1 MKKIFKKNQIIITA
15 LAVMIAAA
23 GYISYSDAQIKG
35 KKDKTAKTE
44 TASETETSV
53 NMDQV
58 LQDMENL
65 DLDVTDETGAATAGD
80 GTDATASGEES
91 SGTESQPQETPG
103 EAVLTGA
110 STYMAQARIEREQIR
125 SQNKESLL
133 SIINNE
139 ALSETEKESAIASM
153 VNMTDLVEKEAAAEL
168 LLEAKGFPDVVV
180 NLTGETA
187 DIVVPDTK
195 VDDASRAQIED
206 IVKRKTDTG
215 GNFLYRDSKTAGTM
229 AVNDL
234 GLNNGTKGLFLTA
247 SGNTAGENTK
257 WWNGAMKAIAIVD
270 SNGEKGSTKT
280 YSYVNSW
287 FETGVMGQTGCQ
299 AIAFCDEN
307 GKMICCQEIYK
318 NDMSGNTA
326 HMAMWV
332 GGNNPRIVKDY
343 SFEPVYWDSNPFN
356 RNQGHSDMMKWDDTI
371 RFHWCG
377 SYPEYKV
384 PELKNTKVHSVKL
397 YIGQYGN
404 RNMNNQYVW
413 RNVFR
418 GISVR
423 ISDITKW
430 RDAPN
435 KFTTN
440 EIFRVDCGSGDVTL
454 QGLARPDLG
463 ALGNDWEAFCL
474 TPGVNQIQCIHSS
487 WAKQPTYKM
496 KYREVFL

>member
-23 GYISYSDAQIKG
+23 GYISYSDAQLKG
-35 KKDKTAKTE
+35 KKDKTE
-44 TASETETSV
+44 TSSETETSV

-206 IVKRKTDTG
+206 IVKRKTGIAAENIVITPMSSQPED
-215 GNFLYRDSKTAGTM
+215 GTQ
-229 AVNDL
+229 
-234 GLNNGTKGLFLTA
+234 
-247 SGNTAGENTK
+247 EN
-257 WWNGAMKAIAIVD
+257 
-270 SNGEKGSTKT
+270 
-280 YSYVNSW
+280 
-287 FETGVMGQTGCQ
+287 Q
-299 AIAFCDEN
+299 
-307 GKMICCQEIYK
+307 
-318 NDMSGNTA
+318 
-326 HMAMWV
+326 
-332 GGNNPRIVKDY
+332 
-343 SFEPVYWDSNPFN
+343 
-356 RNQGHSDMMKWDDTI
+356 
-371 RFHWCG
+371 
-377 SYPEYKV
+377 
-384 PELKNTKVHSVKL
+384 
-397 YIGQYGN
+397 
-404 RNMNNQYVW
+404 
-413 RNVFR
+413 
-418 GISVR
+418 
-423 ISDITKW
+423 
-430 RDAPN
+430 
-435 KFTTN
+435 
-440 EIFRVDCGSGDVTL
+440 
-454 QGLARPDLG
+454 
-463 ALGNDWEAFCL
+463 
-474 TPGVNQIQCIHSS
+474 
-487 WAKQPTYKM
+487 
-496 KYREVFL
+496 

>member
-23 GYISYSDAQIKG
+23 GYISYSDAQLKG

-44 TASETETSV
+44 TSSEAETSV

-153 VNMTDLVEKEAAAEL
+153 VNMTDLVEKEL

-206 IVKRKTDTG
+206 IVKRKTGIEAENIVITPMSSQPED
-215 GNFLYRDSKTAGTM
+215 GTQ
-229 AVNDL
+229 
-234 GLNNGTKGLFLTA
+234 
-247 SGNTAGENTK
+247 EN
-257 WWNGAMKAIAIVD
+257 
-270 SNGEKGSTKT
+270 
-280 YSYVNSW
+280 
-287 FETGVMGQTGCQ
+287 Q
-299 AIAFCDEN
+299 
-307 GKMICCQEIYK
+307 
-318 NDMSGNTA
+318 
-326 HMAMWV
+326 
-332 GGNNPRIVKDY
+332 
-343 SFEPVYWDSNPFN
+343 
-356 RNQGHSDMMKWDDTI
+356 
-371 RFHWCG
+371 
-377 SYPEYKV
+377 
-384 PELKNTKVHSVKL
+384 
-397 YIGQYGN
+397 
-404 RNMNNQYVW
+404 
-413 RNVFR
+413 
-418 GISVR
+418 
-423 ISDITKW
+423 
-430 RDAPN
+430 
-435 KFTTN
+435 
-440 EIFRVDCGSGDVTL
+440 
-454 QGLARPDLG
+454 
-463 ALGNDWEAFCL
+463 
-474 TPGVNQIQCIHSS
+474 
-487 WAKQPTYKM
+487 
-496 KYREVFL
+496 

>member
-23 GYISYSDAQIKG
+23 GYISYSDAQLKG

-44 TASETETSV
+44 TSSETETSV

-153 VNMTDLVEKEAAAEL
+153 TDLVEKEAAAEL

-206 IVKRKTDTG
+206 IVKRKTGIAAENIVITPMSSQTED
-215 GNFLYRDSKTAGTM
+215 GTQ
-229 AVNDL
+229 
-234 GLNNGTKGLFLTA
+234 
-247 SGNTAGENTK
+247 EN
-257 WWNGAMKAIAIVD
+257 
-270 SNGEKGSTKT
+270 
-280 YSYVNSW
+280 
-287 FETGVMGQTGCQ
+287 Q
-299 AIAFCDEN
+299 
-307 GKMICCQEIYK
+307 
-318 NDMSGNTA
+318 
-326 HMAMWV
+326 
-332 GGNNPRIVKDY
+332 
-343 SFEPVYWDSNPFN
+343 
-356 RNQGHSDMMKWDDTI
+356 
-371 RFHWCG
+371 
-377 SYPEYKV
+377 
-384 PELKNTKVHSVKL
+384 
-397 YIGQYGN
+397 
-404 RNMNNQYVW
+404 
-413 RNVFR
+413 
-418 GISVR
+418 
-423 ISDITKW
+423 
-430 RDAPN
+430 
-435 KFTTN
+435 
-440 EIFRVDCGSGDVTL
+440 
-454 QGLARPDLG
+454 
-463 ALGNDWEAFCL
+463 
-474 TPGVNQIQCIHSS
+474 
-487 WAKQPTYKM
+487 
-496 KYREVFL
+496 

>member
-23 GYISYSDAQIKG
+23 GYISYSDAQLKG

-44 TASETETSV
+44 TSSETETSV

-103 EAVLTGA
+103 AVLTGA

-206 IVKRKTDTG
+206 IVKRKTGIAAENIVITPMSSQPED
-215 GNFLYRDSKTAGTM
+215 GTQ
-229 AVNDL
+229 
-234 GLNNGTKGLFLTA
+234 
-247 SGNTAGENTK
+247 EN
-257 WWNGAMKAIAIVD
+257 
-270 SNGEKGSTKT
+270 
-280 YSYVNSW
+280 
-287 FETGVMGQTGCQ
+287 Q
-299 AIAFCDEN
+299 
-307 GKMICCQEIYK
+307 
-318 NDMSGNTA
+318 
-326 HMAMWV
+326 
-332 GGNNPRIVKDY
+332 
-343 SFEPVYWDSNPFN
+343 
-356 RNQGHSDMMKWDDTI
+356 
-371 RFHWCG
+371 
-377 SYPEYKV
+377 
-384 PELKNTKVHSVKL
+384 
-397 YIGQYGN
+397 
-404 RNMNNQYVW
+404 
-413 RNVFR
+413 
-418 GISVR
+418 
-423 ISDITKW
+423 
-430 RDAPN
+430 
-435 KFTTN
+435 
-440 EIFRVDCGSGDVTL
+440 
-454 QGLARPDLG
+454 
-463 ALGNDWEAFCL
+463 
-474 TPGVNQIQCIHSS
+474 
-487 WAKQPTYKM
+487 
-496 KYREVFL
+496 